1 MAKINPLADWTQN
14 MVWVHIGCTGQKASS
29 NLPSEPGRPYYFISR
44 TAIPNLYQGQRM
56 LCRYFN
62 R

>member
-1 MAKINPLADWTQN
+1 MHRGAARTRF
-14 MVWVHIGCTGQKASS
+14 
-29 NLPSEPGRPYYFISR
+29 LPDLEVF
-44 TAIPNLYQGQRM
+44 TIPNLYQGQRM